1 MYQCFG
7 AEPNNRTAPLR
18 GAKNLRAPWRRAPA
32 KKKTHVLRSAEQKS
46 LELRSSAPE
55 RKSAPE
61 PEKCSGAEKYSFYPF
76 LNVFFHP

>member
-1 MYQCFG
+1 MYTMFTFGQCFG

-32 KKKTHVLRSAEQKS
+32 KKTHVLRSAEQKI
-46 LELRSSAPE
+46 LALRSSAPE

-61 PEKCSGAEKYSFYPF
+61 QKSAPV
-76 LNVFFHP
+76 LNIKGRMHEI